1 MKKFGKLVALLLVA
15 VMSLSMLTAC
25 SGGAAPATQEEKAAE
40 ENAMAVVNNV
50 YTASVASAG
59 EGELDNNMQLKY
71 DAKAHLEE
79 ALKKLSNYK
88 VNFKV
93 DVESGNGTAKVYFV
107 GNADWV
113 DTLLEA
119 SLKAANYAGDAL
131 KVNSSSKWTKVAV
144 AAKTTTSGTYIC
156 VVIEVT
162 NPTANA
168 A

>member
-71 DAKAHLEE
+71 DAKAHLEK
-79 ALKKLSNYK
+79 ALEELNKYQAKFN
-88 VNFKV
+88 VN
-93 DVESGNGTAKVYFV
+93 VESGNGTAKVYFV
-107 GNADWV
+107 GNAKWV
-113 DTLLEA
+113 GTHLEA
-119 SLKAANYAGDAL
+119 SLKAAKYAGDKL
-131 KVNSSSKWTKVAV
+131 IVNSSSKWTKVAV
-144 AAKTTTSGTYIC
+144 AAETTTSGTYIC